1 MADSHST
8 PDTDQSGT
16 ERSLIVGYR
25 PNVYDKSTPKIILS
39 GKWLRAA
46 GFDTGDK
53 VTVKVMDGCIVV
65 MAHNPYEKALL
76 ADLKQ
81 AQQKLKGIEGALALA
96 S

>member
-8 PDTDQSGT
+8 PDTTATGT
-16 ERSLIVGYR
+16 ERTLIVGYR
-25 PNVYDKSTPKIILS
+25 PQGRDRSTPNLILS

-53 VTVKVMDGCIVV
+53 VTVKVMNGCMVV
-65 MAHNPYEKALL
+65 MAHNPHEKKLL
-76 ADLKQ
+76 DELKQ
-81 AQQKLKGIEGALALA
+81 AQHKLKGIESALAV